1 MYRIV
6 CFRCG
11 NAVTSDLPAPVII
24 EGHVECTTC
33 SGQAASEMAKLLD
46 EVRELTVKVEIQ
58 AKQIE
63 QLNRPRKRR
72 DIKIVREGG

>member
-1 MYRIV
+1 M
-6 CFRCG
+6 
-11 NAVTSDLPAPVII
+11 
-24 EGHVECTTC
+24 TC

-46 EVRELTVKVEIQ
+46 EVRKLNNKVGIQ

-72 DIKIVREGG
+72 DIKIVRL